1 MSTQGPLALDG
12 GVPLRPDPLPLR
24 YEIGDD
30 ELELITQFVRS
41 ISSTSTEDIEGS
53 RPAQLTKNFRAAGL
67 GPGVRTDFTAL
78 LESEFVAFLGSG
90 RAFAT
95 SSGTAAIHTAI
106 GAANPEPG
114 DEIITT
120 PLTDLGSMVPI
131 LLQNC
136 VPVFADVLPD
146 TCLIDPADIAR
157 KITDRTK
164 GIVVVHL
171 FGHPCDM
178 DPIMDIA
185 RAHDLFVI
193 EDCVH
198 ALGAEYRGRKVG
210 TIGDF
215 GCFGFNGKH
224 LFAHGGGIVV
234 VNRPEYVERADLF
247 RDLARPRER
256 PVKDRRAPFL
266 GARYVMSLLVAP
278 FVLAQVRKAES
289 LTSRTHS
296 VGIDLVEALSGIPGI
311 HPPTIQPDV
320 KHGFLMLMIRV
331 DQNVLGV
338 DATHFAKAVK
348 AEGIHNLIGPD
359 ENDYHVLNEH
369 EVLKDKQTYGA
380 SGFPFG
386 TAGRDIDYGAL
397 PIPVAR
403 AAFRDRILMDVYPTF
418 ESRDVQDIGAIFRK
432 VAEHYAER
440 KAS

>member
-1 MSTQGPLALDG
+1 MGSPYTLSGLVAFGVPRKADLVNSSLAIDG
-12 GVPLRPDPLPLR
+12 GSPVRLDPLPLR
-24 YEIGDD
+24 YEVGAEEIALVTEYLRSVSNYSDGEAIGPRSRTLMTNYRYAGVSPGIRADFMGA
-30 ELELITQFVRS
+30 LER
-41 ISSTSTEDIEGS
+41 
-53 RPAQLTKNFRAAGL
+53 
-67 GPGVRTDFTAL
+67 
-78 LESEFVAFLGSG
+78 EFAAFLGSG

-95 SSGTAAIHTAI
+95 SSGTGAIHTAI

-157 KITDRTK
+157 KITDRTE

-234 VNRPEYVERADLF
+234 VNRPEYVERAGYF
-247 RDLARPRER
+247 RDLAWPRER
-256 PVKDRRAPFL
+256 PAKDRRTLFLAPRNF
-266 GARYVMSLLVAP
+266 MSQLVAP

-289 LTSRTHS
+289 ITSRAHS
-296 VGIDLVEALSGIPGI
+296 NGMALVEALSGIPGI
-311 HPPTIQPDV
+311 EPPTVRPYV
-320 KHGFLMLMIRV
+320 KHVFLDALVRV
-331 DQNVLGV
+331 DEETLGIT
-338 DATHFAKAVK
+338 AEEFARAVK
-348 AEGIHNLIGPD
+348 AEGITNILAPD
-359 ENDYHVLNEH
+359 DNDYFTNPLNQH
-369 EVLKDKQTYGA
+369 DVLKDKLTYGK

-386 TAGRDIDYGAL
+386 TVGRDIDYGSL
-397 PIPVAR
+397 ELPVASTQ
-403 AAFRDRILMDVYPTF
+403 LTTT
-418 ESRDVQDIGAIFRK
+418 ES
-432 VAEHYAER
+432 
-440 KAS
+440 

>member
-1 MSTQGPLALDG
+1 MDG
-12 GVPLRPDPLPLR
+12 FGIDLVSLPNDQDSSGRTLGTE
-24 YEIGDD
+24 EI
-30 ELELITQFVRS
+30 
-41 ISSTSTEDIEGS
+41 
-53 RPAQLTKNFRAAGL
+53 
-67 GPGVRTDFTAL
+67 AL
-78 LESEFVAFLGSG
+78 LEEVIRSGTLTSTKGSMVRRLEEGFAQMLGVKHVL
-90 RAFAT
+90 ACA
-95 SSGTAAIHTAI
+95 SGTAAIHCAI
-106 GAANPEPG
+106 AALKLEPG

-178 DPIMDIA
+178 DPIMEIA
-185 RAHDLFVI
+185 RAHDLFVV

-224 LFAHGGGIVV
+224 LFGHGAGIVV

-266 GARYVMSLLVAP
+266 GPRYAMSLLVAP
-278 FVLAQVRKAES
+278 
-289 LTSRTHS
+289 
-296 VGIDLVEALSGIPGI
+296 
-311 HPPTIQPDV
+311 
-320 KHGFLMLMIRV
+320 
-331 DQNVLGV
+331 
-338 DATHFAKAVK
+338 
-348 AEGIHNLIGPD
+348 
-359 ENDYHVLNEH
+359 
-369 EVLKDKQTYGA
+369 
-380 SGFPFG
+380 
-386 TAGRDIDYGAL
+386 
-397 PIPVAR
+397 
-403 AAFRDRILMDVYPTF
+403 
-418 ESRDVQDIGAIFRK
+418 
-432 VAEHYAER
+432 
-440 KAS
+440 